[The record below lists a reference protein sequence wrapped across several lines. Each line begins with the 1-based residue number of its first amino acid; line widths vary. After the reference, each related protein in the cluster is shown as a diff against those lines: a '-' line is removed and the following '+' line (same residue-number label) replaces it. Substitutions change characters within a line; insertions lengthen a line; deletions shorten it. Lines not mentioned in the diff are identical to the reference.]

1 MGSPISG
8 SLSNL
13 FIHMMKK
20 TIINKLIKEK
30 TIVHYQ
36 RYADDVLCICLKNSV
51 DTILN
56 KMNSWDGKLSFTV
69 ENLVNNVINFLDARI
84 FIENRQ
90 IKLRKFFKKAEK
102 RMELQKL
109 LQQLKSSGRSAPK
122 NREPFGIETVIEL
135 SKQLKN

>member
-1 MGSPISG
+1 M
-8 SLSNL
+8 
-13 FIHMMKK
+13 HMLYKGHNQAFLKSWPRFHHNPNIEMKLHYYLNSRIFNK
-20 TIINKLIKEK
+20 NEHFWNKLIKEK
-30 TIVHYQ
+30 TIIHYQ

-90 IKLRKFFKKAEK
+90 IKFRKVFKKAEK
-102 RMELQKL
+102 TVFTNFKL
-109 LQQLKSSGRSAPK
+109 SISPYKY
-122 NREPFGIETVIEL
+122 
-135 SKQLKN
+135 